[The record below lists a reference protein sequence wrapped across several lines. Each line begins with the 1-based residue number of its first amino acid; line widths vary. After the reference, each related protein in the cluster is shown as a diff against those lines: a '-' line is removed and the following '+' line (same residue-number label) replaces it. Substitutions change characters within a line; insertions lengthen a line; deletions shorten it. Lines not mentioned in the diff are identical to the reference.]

1 MTSAFIDFR
10 EADLL
15 GPTGEVIRITS
26 HDDPVIQSAAKLS
39 LWFLGGMFAL
49 LGSAVL
55 LRRPDLGSARWFGG
69 FSAFTAT
76 ALAVGPA
83 AAGPQPAWALM
94 VQAATLVG
102 IGATCFPFVVALLGH
117 QQTSRLTRASI
128 VFASAGIVFMI
139 AYGVS
144 VLVSPAIYD
153 LVRPGVLLYV
163 SFSILGAV
171 GVLGIASARQRSQIR
186 LQQAWI
192 ALLGIGLG
200 TLPFIALT
208 LVPEAF
214 TSEALVPSHISVLAV
229 GLIPIA
235 FAYAILQHDLLGI
248 RRLVHRGMVYGITT
262 ISTFAVITA
271 ALFVAASLMP
281 VTSESRVALVLFALL
296 LTGGTV
302 LFLSLRRLARA
313 LVDRLLYGELVRYE
327 AFVDAVRGNLASSS
341 PVNEVFKGIA
351 SRLVNGLRLES
362 TVLFLGTDLSDHRMV
377 AAEGPR
383 ADEVVQELYPRLRTS
398 ILAAH
403 DQDLAELRWES
414 ESLLVMNLRASGR
427 WIGYAL
433 LGPKLDGEVFVE
445 DEKRLVATVTPLL
458 ALSVD
463 QSMLSGDLRKL
474 NQRLVKAQETER
486 GRLAIDLHDGPLQK
500 AILLARP
507 DDTAAQDRAGLG
519 RELVAELKQISSRLR
534 PSILDDLGLVPSIE
548 WLLEGVSNRSEIAIG
563 LTLSDVDQDERLH
576 TATELALFRVTQ
588 EAINNVLKHADAT
601 SLDVSL
607 SRERDTLVLMV
618 VDDGVG
624 FLPSSNHNG
633 GVGLSGM
640 RERVVYLDGTF
651 EANSTPGAG
660 TTIVARVPSEK
671 TFSEGTQRGIQD

>member
-1 MTSAFIDFR
+1 M
-10 EADLL
+10 
-15 GPTGEVIRITS
+15 IRITS
-26 HDDPVIQSAAKLS
+26 DDEPLNWTAENLS
-39 LWFLGGMFAL
+39 LWLLGGMFAL
-49 LGSAVL
+49 LAAAVL
-55 LRRPDLGSARWFGG
+55 LRRPDLASARWFGG
-69 FSAFTAT
+69 FSGSAAA

-83 AAGPQPAWALM
+83 AGGPQPSWSLV
-94 VQAATLVG
+94 VQVVTIVG
-102 IGATCFPFVVALLGH
+102 IGSTCLPFVVALVGRK
-117 QQTSRLTRASI
+117 QTRRLSWASI
-128 VFASAGIVFMI
+128 AFVSVGLVLLAGY
-139 AYGVS
+139 AAS
-144 VLVSPAIYD
+144 VLVKPSLYEI
-153 LVRPGVLLYV
+153 VRPGIFLYV
-163 SFSILGAV
+163 SFPILGAIA
-171 GVLGIASARQRSQIR
+171 VLAIASVRRRSQIR
-186 LQQAWI
+186 VQQARI

-200 TLPFIALT
+200 TLPITILT
-208 LVPEAF
+208 LLPIAF
-214 TSEALVPSHISVLAV
+214 GTKSLVPPHISVLAV
-229 GLIPIA
+229 GLVPVA
-235 FAYAILQHDLLGI
+235 FAYAILQHNLLGI

-262 ISTFAVITA
+262 FATFAVVAA
-271 ALFVAASLMP
+271 ALSVAASLMP
-281 VTSESRVALVLFALL
+281 ATLESRVTLVLFALL
-296 LTGGTV
+296 LTGGAV
-302 LFLSLRRLARA
+302 LFLSLQRIAHA

-341 PVNEVFKGIA
+341 PANEVFTGIA
-351 SRLVNGLRLES
+351 RRLVDGLGLES
-362 TVLFLGTDLSDHRMV
+362 AVLFLGNDSSDHRMV

-383 ADEVVQELYPRLRTS
+383 ADDILQDLYPRLRPS
-398 ILAAH
+398 ILAGQ

-414 ESLLVMNLRASGR
+414 ESLLIMNLRASGR

-445 DEKRLVATVTPLL
+445 DEKRLVATDAPLL
-458 ALSVD
+458 AVSVD
-463 QSMLSGDLRKL
+463 QSMLSGELREL

-486 GRLAIDLHDGPLQK
+486 ARLAIDLHDGPLQK

-507 DDTAAQDRAGLG
+507 DDAAARERAELG

-548 WLLEGVSNRSEIAIG
+548 WLLEGVSSRSEIAIG
-563 LTLSDVDQDERLH
+563 LTLSGVDQDERLH
-576 TATELALFRVTQ
+576 SATELALFRVTQ

-671 TFSEGTQRGIQD
+671 TFT